1 MVTDTPTD
9 GKCNYEYTPSD
20 DYKHDSGYCEGHP
33 MDNGRCYHHGGKN
46 ENGGAPEGND
56 NAVTVGAWAED
67 FYEGFL
73 TEAERDR
80 VEKSAE
86 LLGDEA
92 NAKQIAQHAA
102 SVSLEQFRL
111 TGDERFIRRFESI
124 CDKFGIAPADEVNV
138 EGEMQ
143 VDISTLS
150 SDEKDQLN
158 ALMDRDVQG

>member
-1 MVTDTPTD
+1 MTENICGATKRDGSGEECHLPAGWGTDHT
-9 GKCNYEYTPSD
+9 GE
-20 DYKHDSGYCEGHP
+20 
-33 MDNGRCYHHGGKN
+33 GRCKLHGGRN
-46 ENGGAPEGND
+46 SGENGQGAPEGND

-73 TEAERDR
+73 TEAERER

-102 SVSLEQFRL
+102 SVSLEQFRR
-111 TGDERFIRRFESI
+111 TGDERFMRRFESI

-158 ALMDRDVQG
+158 ALMDRDVQE